1 MLLKNSFVKLEYSVK
16 TALIHPMRSVLPLDK
31 MSREEKLRIM
41 EELRADLTRDES
53 QVESPAWH
61 GDVLRERAEAVKSGK
76 EVLMDWEVA
85 KKKLRERKK

>member
-1 MLLKNSFVKLEYSVK
+1 MK
-16 TALIHPMRSVLPLDK
+16 PVLPLEK

-41 EELRADLTRDES
+41 EELWVDLSRDES

-61 GDVLRERAEAVKSGK
+61 GDVLRERAEMVKSGK
-76 EVLMDWEVA
+76 EVLMDWEDA